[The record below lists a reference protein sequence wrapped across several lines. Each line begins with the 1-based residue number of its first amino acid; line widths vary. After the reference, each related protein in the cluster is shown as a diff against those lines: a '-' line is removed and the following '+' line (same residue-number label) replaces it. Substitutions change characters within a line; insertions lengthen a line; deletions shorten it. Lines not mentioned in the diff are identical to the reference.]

1 MAGRW
6 RQMQEQAPLLVSLRA
21 PGAAPQRLAALGRGA
36 AVQDAALKSSGG
48 WVRVALTPRGRA
60 LRPVLLP
67 WLLVTL
73 LTTGWTC
80 AAHFVDELRTK
91 TPVDGLLQVYLPL
104 ATTMGFLLVFRLNR
118 YERQGV
124 GGTTNHT
131 NLTSAS
137 IAASNTLT
145 RALGP
150 GQIGAISVGD
160 NANTF

>member
-1 MAGRW
+1 
-6 RQMQEQAPLLVSLRA
+6 MQEQAPLLVSLRA

-73 LTTGWTC
+73 L
-80 AAHFVDELRTK
+80 
-91 TPVDGLLQVYLPL
+91 QVYLPL

-137 IAASNTLT
+137 IAASNT
-145 RALGP
+145 
-150 GQIGAISVGD
+150 
-160 NANTF
+160 